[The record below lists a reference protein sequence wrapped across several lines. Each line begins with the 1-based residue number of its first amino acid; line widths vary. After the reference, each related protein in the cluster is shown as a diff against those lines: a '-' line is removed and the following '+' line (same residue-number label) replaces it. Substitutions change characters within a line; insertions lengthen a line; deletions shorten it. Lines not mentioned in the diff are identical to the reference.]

1 MVSYLHTFVTLVNRN
16 LTGHVIRTSFVQPLA
31 SSSTYIWYDNAAFG
45 LNEHPR
51 NASTTGETTEDPE
64 INYKTFVKL

>member
-1 MVSYLHTFVTLVNRN
+1 MVIYLHTFVTLVNRN
-16 LTGHVIRTSFVQPLA
+16 LTGHVRTSSVQPLA
-31 SSSTYIWYDNAAFG
+31 LSTTYIWYDNAAFG